1 LRACH
6 LCEAACGL
14 EITVTDG
21 AVTRIAGD
29 PLDPLSHGHICP
41 KGTALADLQSD
52 PDRLRTPMRRVGS
65 DWQPLGWDEALDEVA
80 ARLADIRQRHG
91 ADAVA
96 YYRGNPS
103 AHNLGA
109 MTHQSG
115 FVKALGSRNI
125 FSASTV
131 DQIPHQLVA
140 MWMLGHNFLIP
151 VPDIDRTQLFLML
164 GANPLASNG
173 SLWTVPGVRQRI
185 AALKAR
191 GGRLVVIDPRRTET
205 AQAASEH
212 HFIRPGTDAAL
223 LVGLLLALD
232 EAGRI
237 NPGRLAPMLTGWDEA
252 LAALRRFSVGWAAA
266 RCGLP
271 ETTIRTLAHEL
282 STTERAVVYGR
293 MGLSTQAFGSLC
305 QWLILLL
312 NIAIGALDREG
323 GMMFTEP
330 AADIVATTGPG
341 SHGRSRS
348 RVSGA
353 PEVLG
358 EYPVGVLAEE
368 ILTPGAGQVR
378 GLVTFAGNPVLSN
391 PNGRQLDTAFASLE
405 FMVSLD
411 MYINETT
418 RHAHIILPPC
428 GPLEKAH
435 YPTPFFHLAVRNVAR
450 YSAPVFAKPED
461 ARDDWEI
468 LDGLAR
474 RLAARFDVALYPP
487 MTPQQMLD
495 IQLKMSGKGI
505 DLAQLEAN
513 PHGIDLGP
521 LRPVLPGRL
530 KTPDQCIACAPAP
543 LLADLDRLAA
553 TEPEA
558 GLLLIGRRHLRSNN
572 SWLHNSARLIKGPPR
587 CTLMMHPDD
596 ARARNLGTGSR
607 AVVSSRVGT
616 VELEVEVTDDIM
628 PGVISIPHGFGHD
641 RPGVKLSVAGAHAG
655 VSVNDLTDERRFDAV
670 SGNAAVN
677 GVPVEVRAA

>member
-1 LRACH
+1 
-6 LCEAACGL
+6 
-14 EITVTDG
+14 
-21 AVTRIAGD
+21 
-29 PLDPLSHGHICP
+29 
-41 KGTALADLQSD
+41 
-52 PDRLRTPMRRVGS
+52 
-65 DWQPLGWDEALDEVA
+65 
-80 ARLADIRQRHG
+80 
-91 ADAVA
+91 
-96 YYRGNPS
+96 
-103 AHNLGA
+103 
-109 MTHQSG
+109 
-115 FVKALGSRNI
+115 
-125 FSASTV
+125 
-131 DQIPHQLVA
+131 
-140 MWMLGHNFLIP
+140 
-151 VPDIDRTQLFLML
+151 
-164 GANPLASNG
+164 
-173 SLWTVPGVRQRI
+173 
-185 AALKAR
+185 
-191 GGRLVVIDPRRTET
+191 
-205 AQAASEH
+205 
-212 HFIRPGTDAAL
+212 
-223 LVGLLLALD
+223 
-232 EAGRI
+232 
-237 NPGRLAPMLTGWDEA
+237 
-252 LAALRRFSVGWAAA
+252 
-266 RCGLP
+266 
-271 ETTIRTLAHEL
+271 
-282 STTERAVVYGR
+282 
-293 MGLSTQAFGSLC
+293 
-305 QWLILLL
+305 
-312 NIAIGALDREG
+312 
-323 GMMFTEP
+323 
-330 AADIVATTGPG
+330 
-341 SHGRSRS
+341 
-348 RVSGA
+348 
-353 PEVLG
+353 
-358 EYPVGVLAEE
+358 
-368 ILTPGAGQVR
+368 VR